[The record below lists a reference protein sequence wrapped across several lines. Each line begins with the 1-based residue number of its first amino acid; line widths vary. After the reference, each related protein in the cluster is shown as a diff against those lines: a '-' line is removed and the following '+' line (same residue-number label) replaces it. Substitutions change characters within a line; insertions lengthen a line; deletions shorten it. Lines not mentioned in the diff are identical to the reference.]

1 MTEVIFAILTISL
14 LLYVILGGADFGG
27 GILELFTR
35 GKASEIVSKAIAPVW
50 EANHV
55 WLILVIVILFVGFPP
70 VYSTVLTALHIP
82 ILLALIGIIFRGSA
96 FTFRH
101 YDIEEEKSKAVYS
114 SIFRYSSLFTTLFL
128 GISLGGIILGEIS
141 TDFSNGF
148 YQIYIHPW
156 FNLFSLSL
164 GVFLVILFAFLAN
177 IYTLGEIKNEEEVE
191 RFSRLAKF
199 MIAALVVA
207 GGVVF
212 AAAEIN
218 GHPLFFEFINSPVS
232 IVSVVLATLALPVLW
247 INLNKRRQ
255 NLLRIVAG
263 FQTTMIVAGWFA
275 IQFPILVNIK
285 DAPDI
290 TLQNSAAPEQVQFY
304 MLIALVVGVLIIF
317 PYIGYLYKV
326 FKFSKLTD
334 TPHNVN
340 EDWEDVK

>member
-1 MTEVIFAILTISL
+1 MTEVIFAILTIAL

-35 GKASEIVSKAIAPVW
+35 GKAKEVVSKAIAPVW

-70 VYSTVLTALHIP
+70 VYSTVLTTLHIP

-101 YDIEEEKSKAVYS
+101 YDIQEETPNKIYS
-114 SIFRYSSLFTTLFL
+114 SMFRYSSLFTTLFL
-128 GISLGGIILGEIS
+128 GISVGGIILGEIS
-141 TDFSNGF
+141 TDFTKGF
-148 YQIYIHPW
+148 YEIYIHPW
-156 FNLFSLSL
+156 FNLFSFSL

-177 IYTLGEIKNEEEVE
+177 IYTLGEVGEEEDVE
-191 RFSRLAKF
+191 RFARLAKY

-218 GHPLFFEFINSPVS
+218 GHPLFLEFLHSPVS
-232 IVSVVLATLALPVLW
+232 IGSVVLATLALPVLW
-247 INLNKRRQ
+247 NNLRRNRQ

-326 FKFSKLTD
+326 FKFSSISE
-334 TPHNVN
+334 PPQNVN
-340 EDWEDVK
+340 KDSGEM

>member
-1 MTEVIFAILTISL
+1 MTEIIFTILTISL
-14 LLYVILGGADFGG
+14 LIYVLLGGADFGA

-35 GKASEIVSKAIAPVW
+35 GKASKIVADAIAPVW

-82 ILLALIGIIFRGSA
+82 LLLALIGIIFRGSA

-101 YDIEEEKSKAVYS
+101 YDIEDEKPKAVYS
-114 SIFRYSSLFTTLFL
+114 AIFRYSSLFTTFFL
-128 GISLGGIILGEIS
+128 GVTLGGVILGEIT
-141 TDFSNGF
+141 TDFTNGF
-148 YQIYIHPW
+148 YMVYIHPW
-156 FNLFSLSL
+156 FNLFSVSL
-164 GVFLVILFAFLAN
+164 GIFLIILFAFLAN
-177 IYTLGEIKNEEEVE
+177 IYTLGEIEDEQEVE
-191 RFSRLAKF
+191 RFARLAKY

-218 GHPLFFEFINSPVS
+218 GHPLLQEFLDSPVS
-232 IVSVVLATLALPVLW
+232 IGSVVLATLALPLLW
-247 INLNKRRQ
+247 INLKRNRQ

-290 TLQNSAAPEQVQFY
+290 TLQNAAAPEQVQFY

-326 FKFSKLTD
+326 FKFSSVSE
-334 TPHNVN
+334 PPQNVN
-340 EDWEDVK
+340 EDSAEK

>member
-1 MTEVIFAILTISL
+1 MAISL

-27 GILELFTR
+27 GILELITR

-55 WLILVIVILFVGFPP
+55 WLILVIVILFVGFPT

-101 YDIEEEKSKAVYS
+101 YDIEEEKPKAIYS
-114 SIFRYSSLFTTLFL
+114 SIFRYSSLFTTFFL
-128 GISLGGIILGEIS
+128 GVSLGGIILGEIS

-148 YQIYIHPW
+148 FRIYIHPW
-156 FNLFSLSL
+156 FNLFSFSL
-164 GVFLVILFAFLAN
+164 GIFLIILFAFLAN
-177 IYTLGEIKNEEEVE
+177 IYTLGEIKEQENVE
-191 RFSRLAKF
+191 RFARLAKY
-199 MIAALVVA
+199 MIAALVIA
-207 GGVVF
+207 GMVVF
-212 AAAEIN
+212 AAAEID
-218 GHPLFFEFINSPVS
+218 GHHLFYEFYHSPVS
-232 IVSVVLATLALPVLW
+232 IISVVLATLALPLLW
-247 INLNKRRQ
+247 VNLKRNRV

-275 IQFPILVNIK
+275 IQFPILVKIK

-290 TLQNSAAPEQVQFY
+290 TLQNSSAPEQVQYY

-317 PYIGYLYKV
+317 PSIGYLYKV
-326 FKFSKLTD
+326 FKFSETSEP
-334 TPHNVN
+334 PHNVN
-340 EDWEDVK
+340 EEAGKEFKV